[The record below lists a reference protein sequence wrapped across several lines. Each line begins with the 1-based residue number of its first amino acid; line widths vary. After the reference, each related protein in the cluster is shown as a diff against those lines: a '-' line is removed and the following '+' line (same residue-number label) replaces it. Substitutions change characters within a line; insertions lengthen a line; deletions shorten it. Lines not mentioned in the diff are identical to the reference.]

1 MARFWR
7 ILMFRGARHSF
18 LSFLFLGLVFL
29 IGTASQPLCSQTA
42 EKGDL
47 VGFVFEKDGKTPIEG
62 AVLVVKN
69 VSTGAVYR
77 ANPTDGQG
85 LFKIDGLS
93 RGIYSFGVTTP
104 AGDFNGNEL
113 IGILANETTKMF
125 VSLNPYEGQVQSA
138 VLGVLREQQERE
150 GEARV
155 GRVIGYNPNTREA
168 EVFIEKGL
176 LQLDDNIRVRGRS
189 TDFYQDVKAMKIGG
203 AAVKRALA
211 GQNVMVKLVQAA
223 DLGDIVYVV
232 CKRGVV
238 PIFWVP
244 LGAAIASLATLTVIE
259 LTEKE
264 CVSPY
269 KKK

>member
-1 MARFWR
+1 MV
-7 ILMFRGARHSF
+7 RGARHSSLF
-18 LSFLFLGLVFL
+18 FLFLALVFFT
-29 IGTASQPLCSQTA
+29 GTASQPLRAQTP
-42 EKGDL
+42 EKGNL
-47 VGFVFEKDGKTPIEG
+47 VGFIYDKDAKTPIEG
-62 AVLVVKN
+62 AVVIVKN

-77 ANPTDGQG
+77 ADPTNGQG

-93 RGIYSFGVTTP
+93 KGIYSFGVTTP

-113 IGILANETTKMF
+113 IGILANETAKMF

-138 VLGVLREQQERE
+138 VLGVLKEQQERE

-176 LQLDDNIRVRGRS
+176 LQLDDSIRVRGRS
-189 TDFYQDVKAMKIGG
+189 TDFDQDVKSLKISG

-211 GQNVMVKLVQAA
+211 GQNVMVKIVQTA

-238 PIFWVP
+238 PLFWVP
-244 LGAAIASLATLTVIE
+244 LGAAIASLGTLTVIE
-259 LTEKE
+259 LTKKE
-264 CVSPY
+264 CVSPF
-269 KKK
+269 KK